1 MHLSHNNGHL
11 EAQVIFLEY
20 KSDQVTCLR
29 KEPLR
34 PETVYRAHH

>member
-20 KSDQVTCLR
+20 KSDQVTFLR
-29 KEPLR
+29 KEPLHT
-34 PETVYRAHH
+34 EMAYRAHY